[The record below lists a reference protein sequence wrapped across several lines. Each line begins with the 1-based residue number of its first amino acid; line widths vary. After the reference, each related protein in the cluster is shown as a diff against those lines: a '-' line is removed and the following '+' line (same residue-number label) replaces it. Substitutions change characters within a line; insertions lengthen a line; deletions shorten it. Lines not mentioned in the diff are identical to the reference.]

1 MANCGQLR
9 VDTPE
14 MPTTKN
20 SDKASAMRLR
30 TPSGDAKIWF
40 QAM

>member
-1 MANCGQLR
+1 MANWGQLT

-30 TPSGDAKIWF
+30 TPSGEAMIWY